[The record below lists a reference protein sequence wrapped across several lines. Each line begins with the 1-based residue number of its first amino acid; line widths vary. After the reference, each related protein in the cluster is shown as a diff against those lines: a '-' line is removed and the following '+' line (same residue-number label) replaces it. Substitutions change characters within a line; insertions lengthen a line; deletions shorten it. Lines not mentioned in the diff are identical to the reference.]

1 MKLFRV
7 MNSTL
12 TLAGLA
18 TILSVSMGGMAFAAD
33 PALKVPVEASSPARM
48 DKVGAGP
55 MAVSAPMAERQAQI
69 AAKAAQS
76 RIRVSPSEVQAV
88 IKAVR
93 TGNKDAARKILI
105 QNGFSEKQLA
115 GAEIVLDD
123 QTGGANGN
131 VEQRVVVTI
140 TVRCCPLTVRLV
152 IAF

>member
-1 MKLFRV
+1 
-7 MNSTL
+7 MNGTM

-18 TILSVSMGGMAFAAD
+18 TILSVSIGGVVFAAD
-33 PALKVPVEASSPARM
+33 PALKAPVEASSSTRM

-69 AAKAAQS
+69 AAKAAES
-76 RIRVSPSEVQAV
+76 RIRVSPSQVQAV

-93 TGNKDAARKILI
+93 SGNKDAARKILI

-140 TVRCCPLTVRLV
+140 NVRCCPLTVRLT